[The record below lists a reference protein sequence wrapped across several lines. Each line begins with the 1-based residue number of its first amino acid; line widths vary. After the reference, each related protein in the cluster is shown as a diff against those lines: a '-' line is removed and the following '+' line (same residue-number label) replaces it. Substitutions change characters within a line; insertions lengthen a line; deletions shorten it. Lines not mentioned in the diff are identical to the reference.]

1 MADVRQVVSWVW
13 VNGKVEVG
21 MERPYG
27 ALPVAVGDM
36 DELKR
41 LFDAALSKP
50 AALDEDIIDYHV
62 EQIASAPSPTY
73 AYNEYGLLLAT
84 LRQQAATLKLKTVV
98 VSGIDAANPDVRR
111 KTRQYVQ
118 SKLN

>member
-1 MADVRQVVSWVW
+1 MTDVRQVVSWVW
-13 VNGKVEVG
+13 TNGTVQVG
-21 MERPYG
+21 LERPYG

-36 DELKR
+36 DELKK

-50 AALDEDIIDYHV
+50 APLDEDIIDYHV
-62 EQIASAPSPTY
+62 EEIASAPSPTH

-84 LRQQAATLKLKTVV
+84 LRQQVEVLKLKTVV
-98 VSGIDAANPDVRR
+98 ISGIDAANPDIRR

-118 SKLN
+118 NKLN